1 MNPKVAL
8 RHRRCQFEWVR
19 GRAALAAFALISVA
33 PEVRAMAPIYDPM
46 TLNIGINCQW
56 QPHCQRQQTKA
67 MSDARKFIATYDV
80 PLWRI
85 HVCNKNARRGP
96 ARLDWVGFNSCIR
109 NPQLV
114 PPPTTKRRR

>member
-1 MNPKVAL
+1 
-8 RHRRCQFEWVR
+8 
-19 GRAALAAFALISVA
+19 
-33 PEVRAMAPIYDPM
+33 MAPIYDPM

-67 MSDARKFIATYDV
+67 MNDARKFIAAYDV

-114 PPPTTKRRR
+114 PPPDDKTPPLSIGLERRSKTISSDCSFG